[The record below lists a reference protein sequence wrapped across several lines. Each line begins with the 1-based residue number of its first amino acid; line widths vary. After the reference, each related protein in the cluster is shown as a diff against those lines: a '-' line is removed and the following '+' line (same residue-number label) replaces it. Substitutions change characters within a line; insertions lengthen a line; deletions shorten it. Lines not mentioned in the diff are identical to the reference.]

1 MEHSVPERQIRVDK
15 SDRTAETISF
25 DGGKSI
31 STWEDYIPGNF
42 FRSSDRSGS
51 DYFKKKINTVMSR
64 DGMVTFMADH
74 LCGNYDAVEKAPG
87 IFTLRSS
94 RSPLPM
100 KRCWSIRT
108 TRETWAC
115 LTSDTTAA

>member
-31 STWEDYIPGNF
+31 STWEVHPGQF
-42 FRSSDRSGS
+42 LPFQRSFGERLLQEED
-51 DYFKKKINTVMSR
+51 NTVMSR

>member
-25 DGGKSI
+25 DG
-31 STWEDYIPGNF
+31 
-42 FRSSDRSGS
+42 
-51 DYFKKKINTVMSR
+51 FKKKINTVMSR